1 MATITSAQS
10 GNWSSTSTWDGGN
23 LPADGDTVVIASGH
37 TVTFDVD
44 LSSWA
49 TGINGLTITGTLTV
63 STSTSSYMFIKAG
76 ATINGTGTFN
86 VGTSSNPIPYGT
98 TFTLTGGAG
107 WYIKG
112 DTSTGLT
119 MTVFGTEPTHQWV
132 RFSENEAV
140 GQTELSIDTDL
151 TGEANYWKAGQKVL
165 ISTNKGYSEVQ
176 AALISSVS
184 SSTITIDAGLSYAK
198 NAGDHIV
205 LLDRN
210 VTILQVATSNLFNA
224 FKDSKLTIG
233 SCAISIQA
241 SYNISNSS
249 NVTIS
254 GGVFYYY
261 TYNGGGFDYSS
272 SVKLT
277 GGVITGVSR
286 GFYSA
291 GGCEMSG
298 GLICGVNRPTDGA
311 WGFRMT
317 GGKIYGNATN
327 VAQIFQS
334 DGAMLLGGTLEKA
347 RDAYSP
353 AIMSNDVY
361 VNGVTFKNAA
371 GIFANGNTRLN
382 IVSATIDNCSYFG
395 HRNANGKVYSA
406 TYIGTPPDFYQAN
419 YMATGSIF
427 EVFNYGGTQGAY
439 KAWTGMGVITSQSS
453 VVPSGYSQAN
463 QIALN
468 YAMYA
473 TYCFYPVLF
482 AVPAGRSV
490 SVEVQ
495 LRKSVAM
502 TNLPKVWLSEEIER
516 PEIGHCSEDDVFTM
530 TDSIDTWESDTFTI
544 DNTSGTKEKRMK
556 LTFYVY
562 RQTSGNIYSAYKIT
576 DTTPSSGG
584 GGSVKI
590 LPLGRIGL

>member
-86 VGTSSNPIPYGT
+86 VGTSDNPIPYGT

-132 RFSENEAV
+132 RFSENEAAS
-140 GQTELSIDTDL
+140 QTELSIDTDL

-165 ISTNKGYSEVQ
+165 ISTNKGTSEVQ

-184 SSTITIDAGLSYAK
+184 SSTITIDTGLSYAK

-210 VTILQVATSNLFNA
+210 VTILQVATSNLFNT

-233 SCAISIQA
+233 SCAISMQN
-241 SYNISNSS
+241 SYGIKGCT
-249 NVTIS
+249 NVTVS

-261 TYNGGGFDYSS
+261 TYNGGMFDFSS

-277 GGVITGVSR
+277 GGVITGFTR

-298 GLICGVNRPTDGA
+298 GLICGVHRPTEGA
-311 WGFRMT
+311 SGFRMT
-317 GGKIYGNATN
+317 GGKIYGHAD
-327 VAQIFQS
+327 AQIYAS

-371 GIFANGNTRLN
+371 GIFANGKTRLN

-406 TYIGTPPDFYQAN
+406 TYIGTPPDFSQAQ
-419 YMATGSIF
+419 YMTTGSIF

-463 QIALN
+463 QMALN
-468 YAMYA
+468 NAMSA

-516 PEIGHCSEDDVFTM
+516 PDSLDGSEDDVFTM
-530 TDSIDTWESDTFTI
+530 TDSIDTWESNTFTI
-544 DNTSGTKEKRMK
+544 DNTLGTEEKRMK

-562 RQTSGNIYSAYKIT
+562 KQTSGYVYSAHKIT
-576 DTTPSSGG
+576 DTTPSGG
-584 GGSVKI
+584 GGGAVGIFPDFGKV
-590 LPLGRIGL
+590 GL

>member
-10 GNWSSTSTWDGGN
+10 GNWSETSTWVGGA
-23 LPADGDTVVIASGH
+23 LPADGDTVVIDSGH
-37 TVTFDVD
+37 TVTFNVN
-44 LSSWA
+44 LSSWT
-49 TGINGLTITGTLTV
+49 TGINGLTITGTLNV

-132 RFSENEAV
+132 RFSENEAAA
-140 GQTELSIDTDL
+140 QTELSIDTDL

-165 ISTNKGYSEVQ
+165 ISTNKGTSEVQ

-184 SSTITIDAGLSYAK
+184 SSTITINAGLSYAK

-210 VTILQVATSNLFNA
+210 VTILQVATSNLFSA

-233 SCAISIQA
+233 SCAISLQN
-241 SYNISNSS
+241 SYGIKNCT
-249 NVTIS
+249 NVTVS

-261 TYNGGGFDYSS
+261 TYNGGIFIYGS

-298 GLICGVNRPTDGA
+298 GLICGVNQPTNGA
-311 WGFRMT
+311 SGFRMT
-317 GGKIYGNATN
+317 GGKIYGNESNAG
-327 VAQIFQS
+327 QISS
-334 DGAMLLGGTLEKA
+334 DGALLLGGTLEKA

-353 AIMSNDVY
+353 AIGSNDVY

-395 HRNANGKVYSA
+395 WRNAVGKVYSA

-419 YMATGSIF
+419 YMYTGSIF
-427 EVFNYGGTQGAY
+427 EVFNFGGTQGAY

-463 QIALN
+463 QMALN

-516 PEIGHCSEDDVFTM
+516 PEIGDGSEDDVFTM

-544 DNTSGTKEKRMK
+544 DNTLGTKEKRMK
-556 LTFYVY
+556 LFFYVY
-562 RQTSGNIYSAYKIT
+562 NQTSGYVYSAHKIT
-576 DTTPSSGG
+576 DTTPSGG
-584 GGSVKI
+584 GGAVGIFPDFGKV
-590 LPLGRIGL
+590 GL

>member
-10 GNWSSTSTWDGGN
+10 GNWSSSSTWEGGN
-23 LPADGDTVVIASGH
+23 LPADGDAVVIASGH

-63 STSTSSYMFIKAG
+63 STSTSSYMFVKAG

-119 MTVFGTEPTHQWV
+119 MTVFGTEPTYQWV
-132 RFSENEAV
+132 RFSENEAAS
-140 GQTELSIDTDL
+140 QTELSIDTDL

-165 ISTNKGYSEVQ
+165 ISTNKGTSEVQ

-184 SSTITIDAGLSYAK
+184 SSTITIDTGLSYAK

-224 FKDSKLTIG
+224 FKDSKLTVG
-233 SCAISIQA
+233 SCAISLQN
-241 SYNISNSS
+241 SYGIKDCT
-249 NVTIS
+249 NVTVS

-261 TYNGGGFDYSS
+261 TYNGGNFIYGS

-277 GGVITGVSR
+277 GGVVTGVSR
-286 GFYSA
+286 CFQSS

-298 GLICGVNRPTDGA
+298 GLICGVNRPTEGA
-311 WGFRMT
+311 SGFRMT
-317 GGKIYGNATN
+317 GGKIYGHAD
-327 VAQIFQS
+327 AQIYLS
-334 DGAMLLGGTLEKA
+334 DGALLLGGTLEKA

-361 VNGVTFKNAA
+361 VNGVTFKNAG

-406 TYIGTPPDFYQAN
+406 TYIGTPPDFSLAQF
-419 YMATGSIF
+419 MATGSIF

-468 YAMYA
+468 NAMSA

-516 PEIGHCSEDDVFTM
+516 PEIGDGSEDDVFTM
-530 TDSIDTWESDTFTI
+530 TNSIDTWESDTFTI
-544 DNTSGTKEKRMK
+544 DNTLGTKEKRMK
-556 LTFYVY
+556 LFFYVY
-562 RQTSGNIYSAYKIT
+562 KQTSGYVYSAHKIT
-576 DTTPSSGG
+576 DTTPSGG
-584 GGSVKI
+584 GGAVGIFPDFGKV
-590 LPLGRIGL
+590 GL

>member
-1 MATITSAQS
+1 
-10 GNWSSTSTWDGGN
+10 
-23 LPADGDTVVIASGH
+23 V
-37 TVTFDVD
+37 
-44 LSSWA
+44 
-49 TGINGLTITGTLTV
+49 
-63 STSTSSYMFIKAG
+63 
-76 ATINGTGTFN
+76 
-86 VGTSSNPIPYGT
+86 
-98 TFTLTGGAG
+98 
-107 WYIKG
+107 
-112 DTSTGLT
+112 
-119 MTVFGTEPTHQWV
+119 
-132 RFSENEAV
+132 
-140 GQTELSIDTDL
+140 
-151 TGEANYWKAGQKVL
+151 
-165 ISTNKGYSEVQ
+165 
-176 AALISSVS
+176 
-184 SSTITIDAGLSYAK
+184 
-198 NAGDHIV
+198 
-205 LLDRN
+205 
-210 VTILQVATSNLFNA
+210 
-224 FKDSKLTIG
+224 
-233 SCAISIQA
+233 
-241 SYNISNSS
+241 
-249 NVTIS
+249 
-254 GGVFYYY
+254 
-261 TYNGGGFDYSS
+261 FDYSS

-286 GFYSA
+286 GFYNA

-298 GLICGVNRPTDGA
+298 GLIGGTNEPTNGA
-311 WGFRMT
+311 SNLRMT
-317 GGKIYGNATN
+317 GGKIYGNRTA
-327 VAQIFQS
+327 AQIHQS
-334 DGAMLLGGTLEKA
+334 DGALLLGGTLEKA

-353 AIMSNDVY
+353 AIMSNDLY

-371 GIFANGNTRLN
+371 GIFANGKTRLN

-395 HRNANGKVYSA
+395 HRDANGKVYSA
-406 TYIGTPPDFYQAN
+406 TYIGTPPGFHDAR

-468 YAMYA
+468 YAMSA

-516 PEIGHCSEDDVFTM
+516 PEIGDGSEDDVFTM

-544 DNTSGTKEKRMK
+544 DNTLGTKEKRMK
-556 LTFYVY
+556 LFFYVY
-562 RQTSGNIYSAYKIT
+562 KQTSGYVYSAHKIT

>member
-1 MATITSAQS
+1 MATRTSVGS
-10 GNWSSTSTWDGGN
+10 GNWSAPGTWDTGV
-23 LPADGDTVVIASGH
+23 PIDGDDVVIASGH

-132 RFSENEAV
+132 RFSENEAAS
-140 GQTELSIDTDL
+140 QTELSIDTDL

-165 ISTNKGYSEVQ
+165 ISTNKGTSEVQ

-184 SSTITIDAGLSYAK
+184 SSTITIDTGLSYAK

-210 VTILQVATSNLFNA
+210 VTILQGANSNLFSA

-233 SCAISIQA
+233 SCAISMQA
-241 SYNISNSS
+241 TTIHGCTNP
-249 NVTIS
+249 TIS
-254 GGVFYYY
+254 GGVFYGNA
-261 TYNGGGFDYSS
+261 YNNGHFIYGSNAKF
-272 SVKLT
+272 T
-277 GGVITGVSR
+277 GGVITGVYR
-286 GFYSA
+286 CFYGA

-298 GLICGVNRPTDGA
+298 GLICGTNQPANGA
-311 WGFRMT
+311 TSFRMT
-317 GGKIYGNATN
+317 GGKIYGNAD
-327 VAQIFQS
+327 AQIYQS
-334 DGAMLLGGTLEKA
+334 NGALLLGGTLEKA
-347 RDAYSP
+347 RDASSP

-371 GIFANGNTRLN
+371 GIFANGNTQLN

-406 TYIGTPPDFYQAN
+406 TYIGTPPGFNEAQ

-468 YAMYA
+468 YAMSA

-495 LRKSVAM
+495 LRKSVSM
-502 TNLPKVWLSEEIER
+502 TNLPKVFLSYEKNK
-516 PEIGHCSEDDVFTM
+516 PETLDGSELDSFTM
-530 TDSIDTWESDTFTI
+530 TNSTNTWESDTFTI
-544 DNTSGTKEKRMK
+544 DNTAGNKQLDCK

-562 RQTSGNIYSAYKIT
+562 RQTSGNVYSAYKIT